1 MYNFNIE
8 NKLLNLPELLQSF
21 GDDRA
26 DLVVVCVD
34 VVWKVRF
41 TLVVFCQ
48 DLFDHCM
55 SEGLIGCSA
64 TLLSCLADAGI
75 ASRFIS
81 GVDMR
86 SEVSSAFHTFTFVG
100 TGYAQ
105 PGLGEYTDSRDE
117 ITPFASSC

>member
-1 MYNFNIE
+1 MYKFNIE

-21 GDDRA
+21 GDDKA

-48 DLFDHCM
+48 DLFDHCI

-64 TLLSCLADAGI
+64 TPLSCLADAGI
-75 ASRFIS
+75 ASRFVT
-81 GVDMR
+81 GVKMR
-86 SEVSSAFHTFTFVG
+86 IEVASAFYTFTLVDA
-100 TGYAQ
+100 GYAQ
-105 PGLGEYTDSRDE
+105 RGLGEYTDSRDG
-117 ITPFASSC
+117 IRPFVSSC